1 MVLGDHRGYKE
12 IGHGGSFISGYTA
25 FFLRFDELHLA
36 VIVVCNLNPSN
47 VQWIS
52 YNLAGFFAPELKG
65 IDQLKVK
72 LNTDTSFNQKIHALL
87 DGIGNNKLDT
97 SLVTASFKQRINP
110 ITKIIFKPDPSAKTS
125 ISFVTSD
132 KMINKNLER
141 YGMPIKKINYY
152 KINIRNETHYLAI
165 YITPNNKIAD
175 MRGYYI
181 LATEGRRSI
190 IILNVEF

>member
-1 MVLGDHRGYKE
+1 MEPAKLNSGLEGVGILGVNYGLGWGISNHRGHKE

-110 ITKIIFKPDPSAKTS
+110 ITKIIFKPGSSGQPS
-125 ISFVTSD
+125 ISFVYSD
-132 KMINKNLER
+132 KMKKKNLER
-141 YGMPIKKINYY
+141 YGMAIQKINYY
-152 KINIRNETHYLAI
+152 Q
-165 YITPNNKIAD
+165 NKAFEKKRIIWLF
-175 MRGYYI
+175 I
-181 LATEGRRSI
+181 LLQI
-190 IILNVEF
+190 IK